1 MKNKLSKLFSY
12 LPIMYGVM
20 LRRYRNLKTVKK
32 NEWVYVKG
40 VIKKELRPLYWCFGQ
55 WVIFML
61 AFFLGALLMV

>member
-1 MKNKLSKLFSY
+1 
-12 LPIMYGVM
+12 M
-20 LRRYRNLKTVKK
+20 LRSYRNLKTVKK